1 MTHFIYTMS
10 HRYDSIFGFEN
21 KKPELLLYLRKVNWM
36 DEHTKAVV
44 VSINIINGDSG
55 FSTIIE
61 HVYEFTLG
69 RSLQL
74 KFENKNLL
82 FIDIILSLCFSQCCP
97 RNYYLSQEK
106 NKSLPSIVRNNVC
119 YFQVLFSSPLSH
131 SNLIALN
138 TALVFC

>member
-1 MTHFIYTMS
+1 MS

-106 NKSLPSIVRNNVC
+106 IN
-119 YFQVLFSSPLSH
+119 LFLR
-131 SNLIALN
+131 
-138 TALVFC
+138 